1 MISHKNNKTSG
12 FTIVELLIVIV
23 VIGILA
29 AITIVAY
36 NGVQSRARA
45 TTYQTDA
52 VSLVKKIEAYG
63 VASTSGTFPLTAAGA
78 DLASVTAQTAAG
90 TSFGTTMNAVNES
103 KLPTNIAAFASLA
116 NTGAAAPTYA
126 QTITAV
132 NANSAVNAYFVAWCA
147 TGKGIRVYYP
157 DPVNSA
163 VKTADAGVCP

>member
-1 MISHKNNKTSG
+1 MNARNINRANG

-52 VSLVKKIEAYG
+52 ASLVKKIEAYG
-63 VASTSGTFPLTAAGA
+63 AASTSNNYPLTAAGS
-78 DLASVTAQTAAG
+78 DLATVTAQTAAG
-90 TSFGTTMNAVNES
+90 ASFVTTMNTVNES
-103 KLPTNIAAFASLA
+103 KLAPNIAAFAVLPIS
-116 NTGAAAPTYA
+116 TVPTYA

-132 NANSAVNAYFVAWCA
+132 NASSSVDAYFVAWCA
-147 TGKGIRVYYP
+147 TGKGVRVYYP

>member
-1 MISHKNNKTSG
+1 MRFKNNINKESG

-45 TTYQTDA
+45 TTYQTDVA
-52 VSLVKKIEAYG
+52 SLVKKIEAYG
-63 VASTSGTFPLTAAGA
+63 VASTAGTYPLTAAGA
-78 DLASVTAQTAAG
+78 DLATVTTQTAAG

-103 KLPTNIAAFASLA
+103 KLPPNIAAFAVVGIGTVPSY
-116 NTGAAAPTYA
+116 T

-132 NANSAVNAYFVAWCA
+132 NASSTTNAYFVAWCA
-147 TGKGIRVYYP
+147 AGKGIRVYYP
-157 DPVNSA
+157 DPVNLIAKFS
-163 VKTADAGVCP
+163 DAGVCP

>member
-1 MISHKNNKTSG
+1 MNLKTTNKSHG

-52 VSLVKKIEAYG
+52 ASLVKKIEAYG
-63 VASTSGTFPLTAAGA
+63 AASASNNYPLTAAGSDA
-78 DLASVTAQTAAG
+78 ATVTAQTTAG
-90 TSFGTTMNAVNES
+90 ASFVTTMNSVNES
-103 KLPTNIAAFASLA
+103 KLAPNIAIFAVVA
-116 NTGAAAPTYA
+116 YAASPVTYA
-126 QTITAV
+126 QTLTAV
-132 NANSAVNAYFVAWCA
+132 NASSTVDQYFVAWCP